1 MPTGRVKWFSLEKGF
16 GFISNDEG
24 EDVYL
29 AATSLPEGVTTVKP
43 GTKIEFSIIDSRKGP
58 QAMSVHVVDA
68 PVSLAENSRV
78 NSDDLAA
85 TSLPEGVATVKPGTK
100 IEFSIIDSRKG
111 PQAMSVR
118 IADAPVSLAENS
130 RVNSDD
136 LAAMIEDTIKILD
149 KVGNGLRHG
158 RHPSGPDA
166 ERLGRVLRG
175 IAGQLEA

>member
-29 AATSLPEGVTTVKP
+29 AATSLPEGV
-43 GTKIEFSIIDSRKGP
+43 
-58 QAMSVHVVDA
+58 
-68 PVSLAENSRV
+68 
-78 NSDDLAA
+78 
-85 TSLPEGVATVKPGTK
+85 ATVKPGTK

-118 IADAPVSLAENS
+118 IVDAPVSLSENS

>member
-1 MPTGRVKWFSLEKGF
+1 MPSGRVKWFSLEKGF

-29 AATSLPEGVTTVKP
+29 AAS
-43 GTKIEFSIIDSRKGP
+43 
-58 QAMSVHVVDA
+58 
-68 PVSLAENSRV
+68 
-78 NSDDLAA
+78 
-85 TSLPEGVATVKPGTK
+85 SLPEGVATVKPGTK
-100 IEFSIIDSRKG
+100 IEFSVIDSRKG

-118 IADAPVSLAENS
+118 IIDAPVSLAENS
-130 RVNSDD
+130 RANSDD

-166 ERLGRVLRG
+166 ERFGRVLRG
-175 IAGQLEA
+175 IASQLEA

>member
-1 MPTGRVKWFSLEKGF
+1 MPSGRVKWFSLEKGF

-29 AATSLPEGVTTVKP
+29 AATSLPEGV
-43 GTKIEFSIIDSRKGP
+43 
-58 QAMSVHVVDA
+58 
-68 PVSLAENSRV
+68 
-78 NSDDLAA
+78 
-85 TSLPEGVATVKPGTK
+85 ATVKPGTK
-100 IEFSIIDSRKG
+100 IEFSVIDSRKG

-118 IADAPVSLAENS
+118 IIDAPVSLAENS
-130 RVNSDD
+130 RANSDD

-166 ERLGRVLRG
+166 DRLAKVLRG
-175 IAGQLEA
+175 IAGQFES